1 MTFKKVKVVFQ
12 CSTFFKLK
20 TFQNFVDVTAI
31 WRFSTITTIAFIR
44 HFIWTPKKNLLVW
57 YLDLHCALKTHFH
70 KLSQHLICRTEPSF
84 AWTSYSLL
92 PHFPTAR
99 AGASSN
105 QSSSKNWVIWL
116 RTLPAIPASPSKSHW
131 LLWRSFE
138 TLATIPTAESNF
150 SSIKMSWLYW
160 LIWSGLP
167 TPNRLRRLCCRSSGL

>member
-1 MTFKKVKVVFQ
+1 MAVFDHNDH
-12 CSTFFKLK
+12 CIYSALHMDT
-20 TFQNFVDVTAI
+20 
-31 WRFSTITTIAFIR
+31 
-44 HFIWTPKKNLLVW
+44 KKNLLVW

-70 KLSQHLICRTEPSF
+70 KLSQHLICRTEPSS

-105 QSSSKNWVIWL
+105 QSSSKNWLIWPK
-116 RTLPAIPASPSKSHW
+116 TLPAIPASPSKSHW

-150 SSIKMSWLYW
+150 SSIKMFWLYW

-167 TPNRLRRLCCRSSGL
+167 TPNRLRRLSCR